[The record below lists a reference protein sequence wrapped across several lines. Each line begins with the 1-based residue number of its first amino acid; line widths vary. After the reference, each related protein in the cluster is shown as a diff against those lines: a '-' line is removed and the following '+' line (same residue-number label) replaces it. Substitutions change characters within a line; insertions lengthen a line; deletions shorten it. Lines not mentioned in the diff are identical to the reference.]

1 MSNQNKN
8 LWFHLMKTY
17 EFIKYI
23 TMTVYCMREEIINK
37 EILEKRNCEIKN
49 MSSKLK
55 NVY

>member
-1 MSNQNKN
+1 
-8 LWFHLMKTY
+8 MKTY